1 MFRAQH
7 CVLGRLSSHSLR
19 EFGSFRRRLQRVSNL
34 QGKLAPRVAL
44 RRRLRSHRRR
54 RRLRSR
60 RRRRLQR
67 VGNLQGKL
75 APRAALRRR
84 LRSHRRRRRLRS
96 RRRRR
101 RRLQRLDGPEKMSLK
116 RGDV

>member
-7 CVLGRLSSHSLR
+7 CVLGRLSSYSLR
-19 EFGSFRRRLQRVSNL
+19 EFGSF
-34 QGKLAPRVAL
+34 
-44 RRRLRSHRRR
+44 
-54 RRLRSR
+54 
-60 RRRRLQR
+60 RRRLQR

>member
-1 MFRAQH
+1 
-7 CVLGRLSSHSLR
+7 
-19 EFGSFRRRLQRVSNL
+19 
-34 QGKLAPRVAL
+34 
-44 RRRLRSHRRR
+44 
-54 RRLRSR
+54 
-60 RRRRLQR
+60 